1 VLHRC
6 FEHGE
11 DVKSVSEEIGYSRA
25 SIYNWR
31 RKYLQRGLVALMNP
45 SDDPREELVP
55 GTFSATEDIAELKAQ
70 VQEMQM
76 QIDILKETIN
86 VLKKAPGIDQTALRN
101 QEKAAIIDALK
112 NKYSLPELL
121 SALHCPCSSYY
132 YKQKR
137 AKKQDK
143 YCHVKEKIKDIFES
157 NHRYYGYRRIYATLK
172 KEGLRLSEKVIRR
185 LMKQVG
191 VQGVNRKKTSYSS
204 YQGEITPAV
213 PNLLKRD
220 FHANRPNEKWLTD
233 ITEFAIPAGKVYLS
247 PIIDYFDGMPVC
259 WSIGISPNAELT
271 NGMLDKAISLLKV
284 GEHPVVHTDR
294 GCHYRWPGW
303 ISRMEA
309 AHLHRSMSKKGCSPD
324 NSACEGFFG
333 RMKNEMFYG
342 VSWLNVSIEEF
353 IHTVEDYMAWYR
365 EKRIKISLG
374 GLSPLEYRQ
383 KLGLSA

>member
-1 VLHRC
+1 
-6 FEHGE
+6 
-11 DVKSVSEEIGYSRA
+11 
-25 SIYNWR
+25 
-31 RKYLQRGLVALMNP
+31 M
-45 SDDPREELVP
+45 
-55 GTFSATEDIAELKAQ
+55 
-70 VQEMQM
+70 
-76 QIDILKETIN
+76 
-86 VLKKAPGIDQTALRN
+86 
-101 QEKAAIIDALK
+101 
-112 NKYSLPELL
+112 
-121 SALHCPCSSYY
+121 SALHCPRSSYY
-132 YKQKR
+132 YQQKR

-157 NHRYYGYRRIYATLK
+157 NHRCYGYRRIYATLK

-204 YQGEITPAV
+204 YQGEITPDV

-247 PIIDYFDGMPVC
+247 PIIDCFDGMPVC

-284 GEHPVVHTDR
+284 GEHPVCPYGSWVPLSLARLDQSYGSSAFGIDPCPR
-294 GCHYRWPGW
+294 
-303 ISRMEA
+303 
-309 AHLHRSMSKKGCSPD
+309 KGCSPD

-353 IHTVEDYMAWYR
+353 IHTVEDYMVWYR
-365 EKRIKISLG
+365 EK
-374 GLSPLEYRQ
+374 
-383 KLGLSA
+383 AN

>member
-1 VLHRC
+1 
-6 FEHGE
+6 
-11 DVKSVSEEIGYSRA
+11 
-25 SIYNWR
+25 
-31 RKYLQRGLVALMNP
+31 
-45 SDDPREELVP
+45 
-55 GTFSATEDIAELKAQ
+55 
-70 VQEMQM
+70 
-76 QIDILKETIN
+76 
-86 VLKKAPGIDQTALRN
+86 
-101 QEKAAIIDALK
+101 
-112 NKYSLPELL
+112 
-121 SALHCPCSSYY
+121 
-132 YKQKR
+132 
-137 AKKQDK
+137 
-143 YCHVKEKIKDIFES
+143 
-157 NHRYYGYRRIYATLK
+157 
-172 KEGLRLSEKVIRR
+172 
-185 LMKQVG
+185 MKQVG

-247 PIIDYFDGMPVC
+247 PIIDCFDGMPVC

-353 IHTVEDYMAWYR
+353 IHIVEEYMVWYQKNKSR
-365 EKRIKISLG
+365 FLRAGLALWSIDKNSVYRHSPRFCPQPSERLHQKPKAITQKDHFGCLDISKRNADTR
-374 GLSPLEYRQ
+374 Y
-383 KLGLSA
+383 

>member
-1 VLHRC
+1 
-6 FEHGE
+6 
-11 DVKSVSEEIGYSRA
+11 
-25 SIYNWR
+25 
-31 RKYLQRGLVALMNP
+31 
-45 SDDPREELVP
+45 
-55 GTFSATEDIAELKAQ
+55 
-70 VQEMQM
+70 
-76 QIDILKETIN
+76 
-86 VLKKAPGIDQTALRN
+86 
-101 QEKAAIIDALK
+101 
-112 NKYSLPELL
+112 
-121 SALHCPCSSYY
+121 
-132 YKQKR
+132 
-137 AKKQDK
+137 
-143 YCHVKEKIKDIFES
+143 
-157 NHRYYGYRRIYATLK
+157 
-172 KEGLRLSEKVIRR
+172 VIRR

-247 PIIDYFDGMPVC
+247 PIIDCFDGMPVC

-333 RMKNEMFYG
+333 R
-342 VSWLNVSIEEF
+342 
-353 IHTVEDYMAWYR
+353 
-365 EKRIKISLG
+365 
-374 GLSPLEYRQ
+374 
-383 KLGLSA
+383 

>member
-1 VLHRC
+1 
-6 FEHGE
+6 
-11 DVKSVSEEIGYSRA
+11 
-25 SIYNWR
+25 
-31 RKYLQRGLVALMNP
+31 M
-45 SDDPREELVP
+45 
-55 GTFSATEDIAELKAQ
+55 
-70 VQEMQM
+70 
-76 QIDILKETIN
+76 
-86 VLKKAPGIDQTALRN
+86 
-101 QEKAAIIDALK
+101 
-112 NKYSLPELL
+112 
-121 SALHCPCSSYY
+121 
-132 YKQKR
+132 
-137 AKKQDK
+137 
-143 YCHVKEKIKDIFES
+143 
-157 NHRYYGYRRIYATLK
+157 
-172 KEGLRLSEKVIRR
+172 
-185 LMKQVG
+185 
-191 VQGVNRKKTSYSS
+191 NRKKTSYSS

-233 ITEFAIPAGKVYLS
+233 IMEFAIPAGKVYLS
-247 PIIDYFDGMPVC
+247 PIIDCFDGMPVC

-342 VSWLNVSIEEF
+342 ISWLNVSIEEF
-353 IHTVEDYMAWYR
+353 IHTVEDYMVWYR

-374 GLSPLEYRQ
+374 GLRPLEYRRDYPEFCVTAKMRCKIELIFQ
-383 KLGLSA
+383 GGSGVGCARLVYNITPTGAEVKGHPRPLGSRRRRSAP